1 MNPNC
6 FEVYLLIILSL
17 FGTFKHYF
25 LCRLHTGGRR
35 PGHGQAVRQRLL
47 ADHHLPLRGLEPLLQ
62 EHVQAQTPAGAMA
75 QRRRQQPP

>member
-1 MNPNC
+1 MHVQTNSINQTL
-6 FEVYLLIILSL
+6 YLAGFIHNSL
-17 FGTFKHYF
+17 YF
-25 LCRLHTGGRR
+25 VLGGRR